1 MLRQWKLKLLACAAL
16 AAFAL
21 PADMASAQSG
31 EPIKI
36 GLSMSLTGPLS
47 PNGKQALL
55 GLQIWE
61 EEVNAKGGLLGR
73 PIKLIHYDDQSQ
85 SAPVP
90 GIYTKLLDVDKV
102 DLVLG
107 PYATVP
113 AAAAMP
119 VVMQKQ
125 KMMIIL
131 FGLGVN
137 TEFKYDKFFAM
148 IPSGPDPKPSFTTG
162 FFEDRACSRR
172 PQTVAF
178 IAADQEFSR
187 NACDGAKENAKKA
200 GLKTVYDRAYPP
212 TTTDFTPV
220 IRGIVA
226 ANPDVV
232 TVCSYPLDSVGIVR
246 TVNELNF
253 KPKLIGGAMVG
264 LQATPIKNQLGP
276 LLNGWVNYETWVPDK
291 KMYFEGTDEFFK
303 KISRAPARRVS
314 TRSATIS
321 AAGAMRGFTY
331 TYDPAKPEGSRIT
344 GMWLDGEPIDPA
356 ATYSVT
362 VNSFLATG
370 GDNFRAFNNGTGKR
384 DTGKVDLQGMVDYM
398 DEFASTDPLPV
409 DDTQRSVGVSFPND
423 APASYA
429 PGEHVTFD
437 LSSLAFSAP
446 GDLKDTEVEVSL
458 GDEVLGTF
466 TVDNTVTD
474 AVFDEAGKARST

>member
-1 MLRQWKLKLLACAAL
+1 MLRKWKLKLLACAAL

-21 PADMASAQSG
+21 SPADQVNAQSK

-36 GLSMSLTGPLS
+36 GFSMSLTGPLS

-73 PIKLIHYDDQSQ
+73 PVKLIHYDDQSQ

-148 IPSGPDPKPSFTTG
+148 IPSGPDTKPSFTTG
-162 FFEDRACSRR
+162 FFEAAMLQNPK

-187 NACDGAKENAKKA
+187 NACDGAKANAKKA

-212 TTTDFTPV
+212 STTDFTPV
-220 IRGIVA
+220 MRGVAA

-232 TVCSYPLDSVGIVR
+232 AVCSYPVDSVGIVKA
-246 TVNELNF
+246 TNEINF
-253 KPKLIGGAMVG
+253 KPKMIGGAMVG
-264 LQATPIKNQLGP
+264 LQATGIKNQLGS
-276 LLNGWVNYETWVPDK
+276 LLNGWTNYETWVPDK
-291 KMYFEGTDEFFK
+291 KMYYAGTEEFFK
-303 KISRAPARRVS
+303 KYQSRAQ
-314 TRSATIS
+314 
-321 AAGAMRGFTY
+321 AAGVDALGY
-331 TYDPAKPEGSRIT
+331 YLGGWGYAYAQVLEQAVQGAKTLKDAELAAYIKKNKFKTIHGEIEF
-344 GMWLDGEPIDPA
+344 GADGEWKKSGMLQVQYHSIKPGAPTVETWRGMDYQTVLTPA
-356 ATYSVT
+356 G
-362 VNSFLATG
+362 LKTG
-370 GDNFRAFNNGTGKR
+370 NLIYPF
-384 DTGKVDLQGMVDYM
+384 
-398 DEFASTDPLPV
+398 E
-409 DDTQRSVGVSFPND
+409 
-423 APASYA
+423 
-429 PGEHVTFD
+429 
-437 LSSLAFSAP
+437 
-446 GDLKDTEVEVSL
+446 
-458 GDEVLGTF
+458 
-466 TVDNTVTD
+466 
-474 AVFDEAGKARST
+474 KAK

>member
-1 MLRQWKLKLLACAAL
+1 MLRNWKLKLLTCAAVAGFAL
-16 AAFAL
+16 AAAG
-21 PADMASAQSG
+21 PAAAQSK

-36 GLSMSLTGPLS
+36 GFSMSLTGPLS

-61 EEVNAKGGLLGR
+61 EELNAKGGLLGR
-73 PIKLIHYDDQSQ
+73 PIKLVWYDDQSQ

-162 FFEDRACSRR
+162 FFEIAAALNPK

-178 IAADQEFSR
+178 IASDLEFSR
-187 NACDGAKENAKKA
+187 NACDGAKQNAKKA
-200 GLKTVYDRAYPP
+200 GLRTVYDRAYPP
-212 TTTDFTPV
+212 ATTDFTPV
-220 IRGIVA
+220 IRGIMA

-253 KPKLIGGAMVG
+253 KPKMIGGAMVG

-291 KMYFEGTDEFFK
+291 KMYFEGTEEFFK
-303 KISRAPARRVS
+303 KYQARAA
-314 TRSATIS
+314 
-321 AAGAMRGFTY
+321 AAG
-331 TYDPAKPEGSRIT
+331 
-344 GMWLDGEPIDPA
+344 
-356 ATYSVT
+356 V
-362 VNSFLATG
+362 
-370 GDNFRAFNNGTGKR
+370 
-384 DTGKVDLQGMVDYM
+384 
-398 DEFASTDPLPV
+398 DPL
-409 DDTQRSVGVSFPND
+409 GYYLGGWG
-423 APASYA
+423 YA
-429 PGEHVTFD
+429 YAQVLEQAVKGAKT
-437 LSSLAFSAP
+437 
-446 GDLKDTEVEVSL
+446 LKDAELAAYIKKNKFKTIHGEIEFGANGEWTKSGMLQVQYHGIKQGAGLETWR
-458 GDEVLGTF
+458 GMDYQTVLTPAELKTGNMVYPF
-466 TVDNTVTD
+466 
-474 AVFDEAGKARST
+474 EKAR

>member
-1 MLRQWKLKLLACAAL
+1 MLRHWKLKFLAYAAA

-21 PADMASAQSG
+21 SAPLATEATAQSG

-36 GLSMSLTGPLS
+36 GFSMSLTGPLS

-73 PIKLIHYDDQSQ
+73 PIKIIYYDDQSQ
-85 SAPVP
+85 AAPVP

-102 DLVLG
+102 DLLLG

-113 AAAAMP
+113 AAAGMP
-119 VVMQKQ
+119 VVMQKN
-125 KMMIIL
+125 KLYIIL

-162 FFEDRACSRR
+162 FFEVAAQQNPK

-178 IAADQEFSR
+178 IASDQEFSR

-200 GLKTVYDRAYPP
+200 GLRTVYDRAYPP

-220 IRGIVA
+220 IRAIQA

-246 TVNELNF
+246 AVNEVGF

-264 LQATPIKNQLGP
+264 LQATGIKNQLGP

-291 KMYFEGTDEFFK
+291 KMYYAGTEEFFK
-303 KISRAPARRVS
+303 KYQSRAQ
-314 TRSATIS
+314 
-321 AAGAMRGFTY
+321 AAG
-331 TYDPAKPEGSRIT
+331 
-344 GMWLDGEPIDPA
+344 
-356 ATYSVT
+356 V
-362 VNSFLATG
+362 
-370 GDNFRAFNNGTGKR
+370 
-384 DTGKVDLQGMVDYM
+384 
-398 DEFASTDPLPV
+398 DPL
-409 DDTQRSVGVSFPND
+409 GYYLGGWG
-423 APASYA
+423 YA
-429 PGEHVTFD
+429 YAQILEQAVQGAK
-437 LSSLAFSAP
+437 S
-446 GDLKDTEVEVSL
+446 LKDDVLADYIKKNTFKTIH
-458 GDEVLGTF
+458 GDIKFGANGEWEKSGMLQVQYHGIKQGAGLETWRGMDYQKVLTPANLKTGD
-466 TVDNTVTD
+466 VVYPY
-474 AVFDEAGKARST
+474 EKAKQ